1 MSIEDF
7 VHTIQRRA
15 IAIREQ
21 LAIQEDVHG
30 VKFLDAIL
38 ADLQRPPA
46 EMDVQR
52 LRNHTLGIYRVFL
65 EGKIEQTPPRLT
77 PLEKALWRLSED
89 LGELAYILEA
99 ERARK
104 TSETKRW
111 FSLPPEAVQAWV
123 QRLRATL
130 GRLREWE
137 FRKSFASHQRS
148 QPEARPEWLKRLAEP
163 YYLDR
168 VIRVLEEPPLNPAR
182 LRGAAHMLRDMSGP
196 EGRGY
201 ALGGWKRQ
209 SEEGRRFVHEVL
221 ALADELDALAE
232 TLEASG
238 SRTDGSP
245 LEGDGG
251 KD

>member
-1 MSIEDF
+1 MSVEDF

-15 IAIREQ
+15 AAIRAQ
-21 LAIQEDVHG
+21 LEMAGDRHS

-46 EMDVQR
+46 EMDVRR

-77 PLEKALWRLSED
+77 PLEKTLWRLSED
-89 LGELAYILEA
+89 LDELTYILEA

-104 TSETKRW
+104 TSETKRR

-137 FRKSFASHQRS
+137 YQ
-148 QPEARPEWLKRLAEP
+148 ARLTFEKGLGTTDPEWLKRMAEP
-163 YYLDR
+163 YLLNR
-168 VIRVLEEPPLNPAR
+168 AIRVLEEPPLNPAR
-182 LRGAAHMLRDMSGP
+182 LRGAAHMLRDRYGIP
-196 EGRGY
+196 DNRRP
-201 ALGGWKRQ
+201 AVWKGI
-209 SEEGRRFVHEVL
+209 EEGRRFVQEVL

-232 TLEASG
+232 ALEASG
-238 SRTDGSP
+238 SRTDSLS
-245 LEGDGG
+245 LERDGG